1 MHTLTKTQLDLGGL
15 KETATWIKDDEGN
28 HGAFF
33 QISGVNEMTYY
44 PFETKED
51 YNAALTLCI
60 EAGHQ
65 VLSHGA

>member
-15 KETATWIKDDEGN
+15 KDTATWIKDDEGN

-44 PFETKED
+44 PF
-51 YNAALTLCI
+51 
-60 EAGHQ
+60 
-65 VLSHGA
+65 